1 LDLLENFRATFLFIQ
16 TQAKHCPNVLSYILG
31 PNKDLYNKIFTF
43 RDMNGFISAEN
54 KADLS
59 NTASFE
65 DISLKDL
72 PATVDWR
79 DKVNMKQISRS
90 TSAFINSENCCSK

>member
-1 LDLLENFRATFLFIQ
+1 
-16 TQAKHCPNVLSYILG
+16 
-31 PNKDLYNKIFTF
+31 
-43 RDMNGFISAEN
+43 MNGFISAEN

-79 DKVNMKQISRS
+79 DKVNMKPNNISTYAS
-90 TSAFINSENCCSK
+90 INSKNCCLK

>member
-1 LDLLENFRATFLFIQ
+1 
-16 TQAKHCPNVLSYILG
+16 
-31 PNKDLYNKIFTF
+31 
-43 RDMNGFISAEN
+43 MNGFISADN

-65 DISLKDL
+65 DISRKDL

-79 DKVNMKQISRS
+79 DKVNM
-90 TSAFINSENCCSK
+90 